1 MTDYSPS
8 DSEIDDPTYHPPTDS
23 ESESETESDEC
34 CCCCDDDWYLD
45 NGSAEDALQ
54 SGLLT
59 FVANRKN
66 LHADHVPMYT
76 QLLRDLLNEAISLYK

>member
-34 CCCCDDDWYLD
+34 CCCCDDDWYID

-59 FVANRKN
+59 FVANRKH
-66 LHADHVPMYT
+66 LDAEHVPMYID
-76 QLLRDLLNEAISLYK
+76 LLRNLLNQAISLYK